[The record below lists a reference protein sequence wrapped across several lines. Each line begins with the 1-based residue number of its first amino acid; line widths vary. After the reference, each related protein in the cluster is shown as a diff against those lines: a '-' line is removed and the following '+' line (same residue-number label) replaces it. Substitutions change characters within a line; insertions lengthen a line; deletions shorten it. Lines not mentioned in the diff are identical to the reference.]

1 MRTVVESN
9 NISKV
14 FRLGGISRLTLTE
27 EIRTA
32 WHVMRGKANPF
43 HLAASENDRIKSAGN
58 SDYVWGL
65 KDVNFEVK
73 QGEIFGIVG
82 RNGAGKST
90 LLKILSRITAPTSGE
105 IKIKGKVSSLLEVGT
120 GFHGDLTGRENT
132 FLNGAIFGMRK
143 SEIQKKLDAII
154 EFSGTQRYI
163 DTPVKRYSS
172 GMYVRLAFAV
182 AAHLDPDILIIDE
195 VLAVGD
201 TEFQNKCLGKMKD
214 VSEHGRTV
222 IFVSHNMAAVNDLC
236 TRAIY
241 LNNGKVAF
249 EGTTDAVIREY
260 TRDNLMSSVSEGRG
274 TEDAHLRHGNGKV
287 RFKKVTI
294 LNVDGNKM
302 YEFTPHEKVIIQME
316 VIINE
321 PIDVLFASF
330 AFRSGKTR
338 DFIAFN
344 KNFEIPTLGKKVG
357 EPFSFEIII
366 NDLNLNPGVYETY
379 FELGFNSTLMVYD
392 VLDNVLPP
400 MIINL
405 PIGKE
410 NLLVPGYFSLDADIK
425 L

>member
-1 MRTVVESN
+1 
-9 NISKV
+9 
-14 FRLGGISRLTLTE
+14 
-27 EIRTA
+27 
-32 WHVMRGKANPF
+32 
-43 HLAASENDRIKSAGN
+43 
-58 SDYVWGL
+58 
-65 KDVNFEVK
+65 
-73 QGEIFGIVG
+73 
-82 RNGAGKST
+82 
-90 LLKILSRITAPTSGE
+90 
-105 IKIKGKVSSLLEVGT
+105 
-120 GFHGDLTGRENT
+120 
-132 FLNGAIFGMRK
+132 
-143 SEIQKKLDAII
+143 
-154 EFSGTQRYI
+154 
-163 DTPVKRYSS
+163 
-172 GMYVRLAFAV
+172 
-182 AAHLDPDILIIDE
+182 
-195 VLAVGD
+195 
-201 TEFQNKCLGKMKD
+201 
-214 VSEHGRTV
+214 
-222 IFVSHNMAAVNDLC
+222 
-236 TRAIY
+236 
-241 LNNGKVAF
+241 
-249 EGTTDAVIREY
+249 VIREY